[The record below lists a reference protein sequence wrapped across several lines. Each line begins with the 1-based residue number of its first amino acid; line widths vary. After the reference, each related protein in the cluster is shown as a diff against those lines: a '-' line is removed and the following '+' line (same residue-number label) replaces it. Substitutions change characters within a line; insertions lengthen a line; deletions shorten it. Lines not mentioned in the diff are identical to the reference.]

1 MRINIDWQR
10 KDGILVAALNGRVD
24 SNNANEFQKMM
35 EAGIDPKDKAL
46 IMDFG
51 QVSYIS
57 SAGLRVVVVMA
68 KKFKGPYRKLVI
80 CALSEPIKKLFTM
93 TGLDQAMTL
102 RGTRT
107 EAIDEATKG
116 DAQEKQPG
124 EARIEVKEAVDY
136 VIVGD
141 NIEDITNFTIEKYE
155 FTNDVVLSSEVRE
168 AATSRI
174 KKVLWDE
181 IERLR
186 VHRKMLLEKM
196 FKDAENTLNEV
207 ISGKND

>member
-1 MRINIDWQR
+1 MRISIEWQR

-35 EAGIDPKDKAL
+35 EAKIDPKDKAL
-46 IMDFG
+46 IMDFE
-51 QVSYIS
+51 QISYIS

-68 KKFKGPYRKLVI
+68 KKFKGPYKKLVI

-93 TGLDQAMTL
+93 TGLDQAMTI

-107 EAIDEATKG
+107 EAIDEVKKG
-116 DAQEKQPG
+116 DAQEKEPG

-155 FTNDVVLSSEVRE
+155 FTNDTVLSSEVRE

-174 KKVLWDE
+174 KQVLWEE

-207 ISGKND
+207 ISGKK

>member
-1 MRINIDWQR
+1 MRISIEWQR
-10 KDGILVAALNGRVD
+10 EGGVVTAALNGRVD
-24 SNNANEFQKMM
+24 SNNADQFQKMM
-35 EAGIDPKDKAL
+35 EAGIEPKDKAL
-46 IMDFG
+46 IMDFE

-80 CALSEPIKKLFTM
+80 CALSEPIRKLFTM
-93 TGLDQAMTL
+93 TGLDQAMTV

-107 EAIDEATKG
+107 EAMDEVRRE
-116 DAQEKQPG
+116 DAPEKRT
-124 EARIEVKEAVDY
+124 EKTSIEVKEAVDY

-155 FTNDVVLSSEVRE
+155 FTNDTVLSSEVRE

-174 KKVLWDE
+174 KQVLWEE

-196 FKDAENTLNEV
+196 FRDAETTLNQV
-207 ISGKND
+207 ISEN

>member
-1 MRINIDWQR
+1 MRISIEWQR

-35 EAGIDPKDKAL
+35 EAKIDPKDKAL
-46 IMDFG
+46 IMDFE
-51 QVSYIS
+51 QISYIS

-68 KKFKGPYRKLVI
+68 KKFKGPYKELVI

-93 TGLDQAMTL
+93 TGLDQAMTI

-107 EAIDEATKG
+107 EAIDEVIKG
-116 DAQEKQPG
+116 DALEKQPG
-124 EARIEVKEAVDY
+124 EERVEVKEAVDY

-168 AATSRI
+168 TATSRI
-174 KKVLWDE
+174 KKVLWEE

-207 ISGKND
+207 ISED

>member
-1 MRINIDWQR
+1 MRISIEWQR

-35 EAGIDPKDKAL
+35 EAKIDPKDKAL
-46 IMDFG
+46 IMDFE
-51 QVSYIS
+51 QISYIS

-68 KKFKGPYRKLVI
+68 KKFKGPYKKLVI

-93 TGLDQAMTL
+93 TGLDQAMTI

-107 EAIDEATKG
+107 EAIDEVIKD

-174 KKVLWDE
+174 KKVLWEE

-207 ISGKND
+207 ISED

>member
-1 MRINIDWQR
+1 MRISIEWQR

-35 EAGIDPKDKAL
+35 EAKIDPKDKAL
-46 IMDFG
+46 IMDFE
-51 QVSYIS
+51 QISYIS

-68 KKFKGPYRKLVI
+68 KKFKGPYKKLVI

-93 TGLDQAMTL
+93 TGLDQAMTI

-107 EAIDEATKG
+107 EAIDEVKKG
-116 DAQEKQPG
+116 DAQEKEPG

-155 FTNDVVLSSEVRE
+155 FTNNTVLSSEVRE

-174 KKVLWDE
+174 KQVLWEE

-207 ISGKND
+207 IAED

>member
-1 MRINIDWQR
+1 
-10 KDGILVAALNGRVD
+10 
-24 SNNANEFQKMM
+24 
-35 EAGIDPKDKAL
+35 
-46 IMDFG
+46 
-51 QVSYIS
+51 
-57 SAGLRVVVVMA
+57 MA

-93 TGLDQAMTL
+93 TGLDQAIAV

-107 EAIDEATKG
+107 EAMDEIG
-116 DAQEKQPG
+116 RDDAQEKPREQST
-124 EARIEVKEAVDY
+124 IQVKEAVDY

-155 FTNDVVLSSEVRE
+155 FTNDTTLSAEVRE
-168 AATSRI
+168 AADTRI
-174 KKVLWDE
+174 KKVLWQE

-196 FKDAENTLNEV
+196 FKDAEHTLNEV
-207 ISGKND
+207 IAGMK

>member
-1 MRINIDWQR
+1 
-10 KDGILVAALNGRVD
+10 
-24 SNNANEFQKMM
+24 M

-46 IMDFG
+46 IMDFE

-80 CALSEPIKKLFTM
+80 CALSEPIKKLFIM
-93 TGLDQAMTL
+93 TGLDQAMTI

-107 EAIDEATKG
+107 EAMDEVRREDVPDKRT
-116 DAQEKQPG
+116 EKTS
-124 EARIEVKEAVDY
+124 IEVKEAVDY

-141 NIEDITNFTIEKYE
+141 NIDDITNFTIEKYE
-155 FTNDVVLSSEVRE
+155 FTNDTVLSSEVRE
-168 AATSRI
+168 AATSSI
-174 KKVLWDE
+174 KKVLWEE

-196 FKDAENTLNEV
+196 FKDAETTLNQV
-207 ISGKND
+207 ISGN

>member
-35 EAGIDPKDKAL
+35 EAEIDPKDKAL
-46 IMDFG
+46 IMDFE
-51 QVSYIS
+51 QISYIS
-57 SAGLRVVVVMA
+57 SAGLRVVVIMA
-68 KKFKGPYRKLVI
+68 KKFKGPYKKLVI

-93 TGLDQAMTL
+93 TGLDQAMAL

-107 EAIDEATKG
+107 EAIDEVIKG
-116 DAQEKQPG
+116 DAHEKQAG

-141 NIEDITNFTIEKYE
+141 NIEDITNFTLEKYE

-174 KKVLWDE
+174 KKVLWQE

-207 ISGKND
+207 ISEN

>member
-1 MRINIDWQR
+1 MRISIEWQR

-35 EAGIDPKDKAL
+35 EAKIDPKDKAL
-46 IMDFG
+46 IMDFE
-51 QVSYIS
+51 QISYIS

-68 KKFKGPYRKLVI
+68 KKFKGPYKKLVI

-93 TGLDQAMTL
+93 TGLDQAMTI

-107 EAIDEATKG
+107 EAIDEVKKG
-116 DAQEKQPG
+116 DAQEKEPG

-174 KKVLWDE
+174 KKVLWEE

-207 ISGKND
+207 ISED

>member
-1 MRINIDWQR
+1 MRISIEWQR

-35 EAGIDPKDKAL
+35 EAKIDPKDRAL
-46 IMDFG
+46 IMDFE
-51 QVSYIS
+51 QISYIS

-68 KKFKGPYRKLVI
+68 KKFKGPYKKLVI

-93 TGLDQAMTL
+93 TGLDQAMTI

-107 EAIDEATKG
+107 EAIDEVIKG
-116 DAQEKQPG
+116 DALEKQPG
-124 EARIEVKEAVDY
+124 EERIEVKEAVDY

-174 KKVLWDE
+174 KKVLWEE

-207 ISGKND
+207 ISGKK

>member
-1 MRINIDWQR
+1 MRVSIEWQR

-35 EAGIDPKDKAL
+35 EAEIDPKDKAL
-46 IMDFG
+46 IMDFE
-51 QVSYIS
+51 QISYIS

-93 TGLDQAMTL
+93 TGLDRAMTL

-107 EAIDEATKG
+107 EAIDEVKKG

-155 FTNDVVLSSEVRE
+155 FTNDTVLSSEVRE

-174 KKVLWDE
+174 KKVLWEE

-186 VHRKMLLEKM
+186 LHRKMLLEKM

-207 ISGKND
+207 ISED

>member
-1 MRINIDWQR
+1 MRINIEWQR

-35 EAGIDPKDKAL
+35 EAKIDPKDRAL
-46 IMDFG
+46 IMDFE
-51 QVSYIS
+51 QISYIS

-68 KKFKGPYRKLVI
+68 KKFKGPYKKLVI

-107 EAIDEATKG
+107 EAIDEVIKG
-116 DAQEKQPG
+116 DALEKQPG

-141 NIEDITNFTIEKYE
+141 NIEDITNFTLEKYE

-168 AATSRI
+168 AATSSI
-174 KKVLWDE
+174 KKVLWQE

-207 ISGKND
+207 ISGKK

>member
-1 MRINIDWQR
+1 MRISIEWQR

-35 EAGIDPKDKAL
+35 EAKIDPKDKAL
-46 IMDFG
+46 IMDFE
-51 QVSYIS
+51 QISYIS

-68 KKFKGPYRKLVI
+68 KKFKGPYKKLVI

-93 TGLDQAMTL
+93 TGLDQAMTI

-107 EAIDEATKG
+107 EAIDEVKKG
-116 DAQEKQPG
+116 DAQEKEPG

-155 FTNDVVLSSEVRE
+155 FTNDTVLSSEVRE

-174 KKVLWDE
+174 KQVLWEE

-207 ISGKND
+207 ISVKK